1 MVSHRLEE
9 ATTMTTVLASASMH
23 HDTTRCQT
31 LCRSGYLTTFCCC
44 CFLSSLFDGTETPL
58 LKTLSSPVYTAGTM
72 TPVLQTRRSGYSK
85 TRGKDHQSNLHQPTS
100 KVLLTIFLIF
110 CIVAVL
116 FKLLM
121 LFFSRSSWYAT
132 IETTLAMFV
141 HHYTK
146 FQWRKTTPGQQ
157 ATILQSFMENN
168 RPWVDDTKFYG
179 Q

>member
-1 MVSHRLEE
+1 
-9 ATTMTTVLASASMH
+9 MTIVLASASMH
-23 HDTTRCQT
+23 HDATRCQT
-31 LCRSGYLTTFCCC
+31 LCRSGYLTTFCWC
-44 CFLSSLFDGTETPL
+44 CFWSSLFDGTETPL

-121 LFFSRSSWYAT
+121 LFSLLVFLVCNNRNNPCYVCSPFYKVSWR
-132 IETTLAMFV
+132 I
-141 HHYTK
+141 
-146 FQWRKTTPGQQ
+146 TTPGQQ
-157 ATILQSFMENN
+157 ANILQSCIDNN
-168 RPWVDDTKFYG
+168 HPWTEG
-179 Q
+179 QHFQSFKDNNHPWTAS